1 MGTLPFAHGLCGTSV
16 TQKETSHSPLRLSIV
31 IDNDFDVMTLSFSH
45 RSHTSTVTLRG
56 RDGTPLADTDV
67 VVRQLRHAFAFGNI
81 GFDFVDLAAA
91 EVGITSAGPHVFG
104 GADRESAERLVE
116 LWLDVFN
123 TATLPF
129 YWAGFEAV
137 EGQPDTERLL
147 AAARWF
153 RDRGV
158 ALKGH
163 PLVWHTLAP
172 DWLRGRPDAEAEEIV
187 RARVRRE
194 VTAFAGLIDTWDAIN
209 EVVIMPVFD
218 NEEQQNA
225 VTRLCRR
232 IGRIPTVRLAFD
244 EARRAGDQAGN
255 GAGVRLVLNDFDM
268 STAYECLIEG
278 VLEAGIQVD
287 AIGLQSHMHQGYWGE
302 ERTLATV
309 ERFARYGLPLQM
321 TETTLLSGDL
331 MPPEIED
338 LNDFQPST
346 WPSTP
351 EGEERQAD
359 EVVRHYRTLLSH
371 PAVEAVNY
379 WGITDRG
386 AWLGAP
392 AGLVREDGTPKPAY
406 DALRAL
412 VKDEWWVSPTP
423 MRTDAEGRITVA
435 GWLGDYAVEADDTM
449 ARFALE
455 RDVPEVAVT
464 LG

>member
-1 MGTLPFAHGLCGTSV
+1 M
-16 TQKETSHSPLRLSIV
+16 I
-31 IDNDFDVMTLSFSH
+31 TLSSSH
-45 RSHTSTVTLRG
+45 RSHSTVVTLRG
-56 RDGTPLADTDV
+56 PDGAPLADADV
-67 VVRQLRHAFAFGNI
+67 MVRQVRHAFAFGNI

-91 EVGITSAGPHVFG
+91 QVGIAADGPHVFG

-129 YWAGFEAV
+129 YWAGFEPA
-137 EGQPDTERLL
+137 EGRPDTERLL

-153 RDRGV
+153 RERGV
-158 ALKGH
+158 SLKGH

-172 DWLRGRPDAEAEEIV
+172 GWLRDRPDDEVESVV

-194 VTAFAGLIDTWDAIN
+194 VGAFAGLIDTWDAIN

-218 NEEQQNA
+218 NEERQNA

-232 IGRIPTVRLAFD
+232 IGRIPTVRLAFE
-244 EARRAGDQAGN
+244 EARGV

-302 ERTLATV
+302 ERTWATL

-338 LNDFQPST
+338 LNDFQPSS

-359 EVVRHYRTLLSH
+359 EVVRHYRTLLAH

-392 AGLVREDGTPKPAY
+392 AGLVRADGTPKPAY

-412 VKDEWWVSPTP
+412 VKDEWWLSPTP
-423 MRTDAEGRITVA
+423 MRTDGAGRITVE
-435 GWLGDYAVEADDTM
+435 GWWGDYAVDSGAST
-449 ARFALE
+449 ATFALE
-455 RDVPEVAVT
+455 RDTPLVQAT
-464 LG
+464 LA

>member
-1 MGTLPFAHGLCGTSV
+1 M
-16 TQKETSHSPLRLSIV
+16 SIV
-31 IDNDFDVMTLSFSH
+31 IDNDFDVITLSLSH
-45 RSHTSTVTLRG
+45 RSHRSAVTVRTA
-56 RDGTPLADTDV
+56 DGAPRPDTEV
-67 VVRQLRHAFAFGNI
+67 TVRQVRHAFAFGNI
-81 GFDFVDLAAA
+81 GFDFVDLAAG
-91 EVGITSAGPHVFG
+91 EVGIEADGPHVFG
-104 GADRESAERLVE
+104 GADRESAQRLVG

-129 YWAGFEAV
+129 YWAGFEPT
-137 EGQPDTERLL
+137 EGRPDTERML

-158 ALKGH
+158 SLKGH

-172 DWLRGRPDAEAEEIV
+172 DWLRGRPDPEAEDVV

-218 NEEQQNA
+218 NEAEQNA
-225 VTRLCRR
+225 ITRLCRR
-232 IGRIPTVRLAFD
+232 IGRIPTIRLAFD
-244 EARRAGDQAGN
+244 EARAASDQA

-278 VLEAGIQVD
+278 VLEAGIRVD

-302 ERTLATV
+302 ERTLATL
-309 ERFARYGLPLQM
+309 ERFARFGLPLQM

-331 MPPEIED
+331 MPADIED
-338 LNDFQPST
+338 LNDYQPAS

-351 EGEERQAD
+351 EGEARQAD
-359 EVVRHYRTLLSH
+359 ELVRHYRTLLSH
-371 PAVEAVNY
+371 PSVEAVNY

-392 AGLVREDGTPKPAY
+392 AGLVRPDGTPKPAY
-406 DALRAL
+406 DALRRL
-412 VKDEWWVSPTP
+412 VKEEWWLSPTT
-423 MRTDAEGRITVA
+423 MRTDHEGRLQVE
-435 GWLGDYAVEADDTM
+435 GWPGDYALECGGAIAT
-449 ARFALE
+449 FALAAGA
-455 RDVPEVAVT
+455 PELEVT
-464 LG
+464 LGRR

>member
-1 MGTLPFAHGLCGTSV
+1 M
-16 TQKETSHSPLRLSIV
+16 SIV
-31 IDNDFDVMTLSFSH
+31 IDNAFHVIAISPSH
-45 RSHTSTVTLRG
+45 RSHSVHVSLR
-56 RDGTPLADTDV
+56 RPDGTPVTDRQV
-67 VVRQLRHAFAFGNI
+67 RVRQVRHAFAFGNI

-91 EVGITSAGPHVFG
+91 EAGIAGAEGPHVFG

-116 LWLDVFN
+116 LWLEVFN

-129 YWAGFEAV
+129 YWTGFEPT
-137 EGQPDTERLL
+137 EGHPDTERLL

-153 RDRGV
+153 RARGV

-172 DWLRGRPDAEAEEIV
+172 DWLRERPDAEVEEVV

-194 VTAFAGLIDTWDAIN
+194 VAAFAGLVDTWDAIN

-218 NEEQQNA
+218 NEERQNA

-232 IGRIPTVRLAFD
+232 IGRIPMVRLAFD
-244 EARRAGDQAGN
+244 EARGV

-302 ERTLATV
+302 QRTLETL
-309 ERFARYGLPLQM
+309 ERFARFGLPLQM

-331 MPPEIED
+331 MPAEIDD
-338 LNDFQPST
+338 LNDYQPAD

-351 EGEERQAD
+351 AGEERQAD
-359 EVVRHYRTLLSH
+359 ELVRHYRTLLSH

-392 AGLVREDGTPKPAY
+392 AGLVRPDGTPKPAY
-406 DALRAL
+406 DALRRL
-412 VKDEWWVSPTP
+412 VKDEWWLSPTTT
-423 MRTDAEGRITVA
+423 RTDHDGRVEVR
-435 GWLGDYAVEADDTM
+435 GWLGGYEVDCEGATSAFTLEPGASEVEV
-449 ARFALE
+449 L
-455 RDVPEVAVT
+455 V
-464 LG
+464 G